1 MSSLHLRGIVLPEG
15 ELRDIWVVGDR
26 LTFHRPAGGT
36 TTVHDGGF
44 VLPGLVDAHAHL
56 GHDADTMTFDEELFV
71 AAGLVYAEAGTTLLR
86 VPGHRVPVPA
96 ALRARPDLPRL
107 VTAGPWLAW
116 DGLEDLDDLQTVPA
130 DLAAAGV
137 AQALANDGWCKTYG
151 DWEFDRP
158 KVPEPV
164 LRALCDAV
172 HAVGGRVAAHC
183 QTAEGTRNAVLAGVD
198 SIEHAW
204 FLTPDLLDVLAA
216 RGGAVTPTWT
226 GFAPHVAGVR
236 TKPEG
241 PRKDWFL
248 GGVASLRT
256 ATVEAHEAG
265 VTVLAGTDALGYGDV
280 VTEVEHLVA
289 AGLSPTSAIG
299 AAGWDARRYLG
310 FPGIEE
316 GAPADLVVVAEDP
329 RISPA
334 VLRHPSLVLL
344 RGRSA
349 NRS

>member
-1 MSSLHLRGIVLPEG
+1 MSTLHLRGTVLPEG
-15 ELRDIWVVGDR
+15 DVRDIWVLGDR
-26 LTFHRPAGGT
+26 LTFDRPAGGA

-44 VLPGLVDAHAHL
+44 ILPGLVDAHAHL
-56 GHDADTMTFDEELFV
+56 GHDPATMAFDPALFEV
-71 AAGLVYAEAGTTLLR
+71 AALAYAGDGTTLLR
-86 VPGHRVPVPA
+86 VPGHREPIPA

-116 DGLEDLDDLQTVPA
+116 AGLQDLDDLQTVPA
-130 DLAAAGV
+130 DLTAAGV

-151 DWEFDRP
+151 DWEYDRG
-158 KVPEPV
+158 KTPEPV
-164 LRALCDAV
+164 LRELCDAV
-172 HAVGGRVAAHC
+172 HAAGGRVAAHC

-226 GFAPHVAGVR
+226 GFVPHVDLVR

-248 GGVASLRT
+248 DGVASLRT
-256 ATVEAHEAG
+256 ATVAAWEAG
-265 VTVLAGTDALGYGDV
+265 VTVLAGTDSLGHGDV
-280 VTEVEHLVA
+280 VAEIGHLVA
-289 AGLSPTSAIG
+289 AGLPPAAAVG
-299 AAGWDARRYLG
+299 AACWDARRYLG
-310 FPGIEE
+310 FPGLEE
-316 GAPADLVVVAEDP
+316 GAPADLVAVAADP
-329 RISPA
+329 RVTPEA
-334 VLRHPSLVLL
+334 LRHPSLVML

-349 NRS
+349 NRR

>member
-1 MSSLHLRGIVLPEG
+1 MSSLHLRGTVLPDG
-15 ELRDIWVVGDR
+15 DVRDIWVLGDR
-26 LTFHRPAGGT
+26 LTFRRPAGEV

-56 GHDADTMTFDEELFV
+56 GHDAATMAFDPALFE
-71 AAGLVYAEAGTTLLR
+71 AAGLAYAEAGTTLLR
-86 VPGHRVPVPA
+86 VPGHREPIPA
-96 ALRARPDLPRL
+96 QLRARPDLPRL

-116 DGLEDLDDLQTVPA
+116 AGLSDLDELQTVPA

-151 DWEFDRP
+151 DWEFDTA
-158 KVPEPV
+158 KVPEAV
-164 LRALCDAV
+164 LRGLCDAV
-172 HAVGGRVAAHC
+172 HAAGGRVAAHC

-204 FLTPDLLDVLAA
+204 FLTPELLDVLAA

-226 GFAPHVAGVR
+226 GFVPHVDVVR

-280 VTEVEHLVA
+280 VAEVEHLVA
-289 AGLSPTSAIG
+289 AGLAPAAAVG
-299 AAGWDARRYLG
+299 AACWDARRYLG

-316 GAPADLVVVAEDP
+316 GAPADLVAVDGDP
-329 RISPA
+329 RVSPA

-344 RGRSA
+344 RGRTA
-349 NRS
+349 NRR